1 MRTFRASL
9 LAAAALCCPSLA
21 LAQTAPAI
29 GPDADADESLDEE
42 TIVVVGKLT
51 DSALDRDDIE
61 ITQANDL
68 GDLFRRTPSVS
79 VGGAIGIAEKIYV
92 RGLEDAQLNISIDGA
107 QIQGTL
113 FHHVGRVSVEPE
125 LLERVDVQTGAGEA
139 TSGFGAIGGAI
150 RFRTRDAV
158 DLLEPGRHVGGIA
171 RAGWFSNEGYKLSGT
186 VYARL
191 TGDVGIIASYV
202 HQNRD
207 RYEDGDGNLVEGSGA
222 EQNVGFVK
230 IGGDVGMGHGFSLS
244 YEQRDEEGEFGA
256 RPNWPVLEGDPL
268 FPAEAER

>member
-1 MRTFRASL
+1 MRTYKASL
-9 LAAAALCCPSLA
+9 LAAATLCCPSLA
-21 LAQTAPAI
+21 LAQTAPDI
-29 GPDADADESLDEE
+29 EPDNGAEAAPREE
-42 TIVVVGKLT
+42 AIVVVGKLT

-125 LLERVDVQTGAGEA
+125 LLERVDIQTGAGEA

-158 DLLEPGRHVGGIA
+158 DLLEPGRNVGGIA
-171 RAGWFSNEGYKLSGT
+171 RAGWFSNDGYKLSGT
-186 VYARL
+186 AY
-191 TGDVGIIASYV
+191 G
-202 HQNRD
+202 
-207 RYEDGDGNLVEGSGA
+207 
-222 EQNVGFVK
+222 
-230 IGGDVGMGHGFSLS
+230 
-244 YEQRDEEGEFGA
+244 
-256 RPNWPVLEGDPL
+256 
-268 FPAEAER
+268 